1 MKCLAISD
9 LFITKDMMEDGLVEL
24 RNQGVE
30 ITIKE
35 WLHEDLEAL
44 QRDNIKLEQE
54 GSEAIALPAEILDG
68 IEDYDIIIT
77 QFAPIGKQV
86 IDKSNNLKIL
96 GVLRAGI
103 ENVNYRYAEEKGTK
117 VFNTPG
123 RSNTSVSE
131 FTVGLI
137 LSEIRNI
144 SRGNY
149 YLKNGKWE
157 KNYPNG
163 ILSPELK
170 ESTIGIIGYGAIGQR
185 VADLLRPFGG
195 RIIFFD
201 DYFKGEAEDTQV
213 DLDTLVRE
221 ADIISMHYR
230 LTEQTKHMLNKVHFE
245 KMKKTAVV
253 INSARSGLI
262 NERDLIEALQEKVIA
277 GAAVDVYDQEP
288 LPQDHPYLQLG
299 NITITP
305 HIAGSTIGNFANSPK
320 ILAKRIIQEISNL
333 AIKRGE

>member
-9 LFITKDMMEDGLVEL
+9 LFITKDMMDKGLVEL

-44 QRDNIKLEQE
+44 QRDNIKLEHE
-54 GSEAIALPAEILDG
+54 GSEAIDLPAEILDG
-68 IEDYDIIIT
+68 VDDYDIIIT
-77 QFAPIGKQV
+77 QFAPIGKQM
-86 IDKSNNLKIL
+86 IDRYKNLKIV

-103 ENVNYRYAEEKGTK
+103 ENVNDRYAEEKGIK
-117 VFNTPG
+117 VVNTPG

-157 KNYPNG
+157 KYYPNG
-163 ILSPELK
+163 ILSPEVK
-170 ESTIGIIGYGAIGQR
+170 ESTVGIIGYGAIGQR
-185 VADLLRPFGG
+185 VANLLRPFGG
-195 RIIFFD
+195 KIIFFD
-201 DYFKGEAEDTQV
+201 DYFKGETEDTQV

-230 LTEQTKHMLNKVHFE
+230 LTEQTKHLLSMVHFK
-245 KMKKTAVV
+245 KMKKSAIV

-262 NERDLIEALQEKVIA
+262 NEQDLIKALQEKIIA

-288 LPQDHPYLQLG
+288 LPQNHPYLQLD

-320 ILAKRIIQEISNL
+320 ILAKRMITEIYNL
-333 AIKRGE
+333 AVK